1 VFLQQLPIAAI
12 GIACVLKNRNDWREV
27 SLRIVLHRE
36 IPDDPRLRREW
47 NEIALQVERPEV
59 FYTCEW
65 ALAVQSAYHASLKP
79 LLLLG
84 YEGDDLVG
92 VASLATD
99 PAQRNISFLA
109 SNTADYC
116 EFLSAPQRRADFID
130 AVFGELRKLGKREM
144 TLANLPA
151 DSKTPDALRIAAE
164 KYGLHVYMRPAY
176 LCAQIELGSGNQRQE
191 LKASL
196 VGKKKLR
203 RYLREMEREGP
214 VTFVHL
220 QSLDQIR
227 AAFPAFA
234 DAHVARF
241 HATGRVSSLAT
252 SERRCFLEELAQQ
265 FSGTPVVTL
274 SLLMIGSQPVAWN
287 YGFQFGGSW
296 FWYQPTFDSRQEEN
310 SPGHCLLSR
319 IVIEACDMDQMNVV
333 DLGLGAEGYKERF
346 GNSARQT
353 LYFTVTSSRLRH
365 LLEVSRYRTAS
376 FVKQSPKAESIIRGT
391 LSKLLAKRSD
401 TPAPKKRLD

>member
-1 VFLQQLPIAAI
+1 M
-12 GIACVLKNRNDWREV
+12 
-27 SLRIVLHRE
+27 SLRIVVHRE
-36 IPDDPRLRREW
+36 IPDDPKMRHQW
-47 NEIALQVERPEV
+47 NEVVLQVEHPEV

-65 ALAVQSAYHASLKP
+65 AFAVQFAYRASLKP

-84 YEGDDLVG
+84 YEGEDVVG

-99 PAQRNISFLA
+99 LAQQNISFLA
-109 SNTADYC
+109 ANTADYC
-116 EFLSAPQRRADFID
+116 EFLSTPQRRPDFVA
-130 AVFGELRKLGKREM
+130 AVFEELRKLGKMEI

-151 DSKTPDALRIAAE
+151 DSKTPDALHAAAK

-176 LCAQIELGSGNQRQE
+176 LCAQVELGSGNQRQE
-191 LKASL
+191 LKTSL
-196 VGKKKLR
+196 VSKKKLR
-203 RYLREMEREGP
+203 RYLREMDREGP

-220 QSLDQIR
+220 QSLSQIQ

-252 SERRCFLEELAQQ
+252 VERRCFLEELAKQ

-287 YGFQFGGSW
+287 YGFQFHGSW

-319 IVIEACDMDQMNVV
+319 IVIEACDMDGMNVV

-346 GNSARQT
+346 GNSTRQT
-353 LYFTVTSSRLRH
+353 LYVTVTDSRLRH
-365 LLEVSRYRTAS
+365 LREVARYRTAS
-376 FVKQSPKAESIIRGT
+376 ILKQSPEVESLIRGV
-391 LSKLLAKRSD
+391 LGGRLFAKRSG

>member
-1 VFLQQLPIAAI
+1 M
-12 GIACVLKNRNDWREV
+12 N
-27 SLRIVLHRE
+27 LRIVVHTE
-36 IPDDPRLRREW
+36 ISEDPKLRREW
-47 NEIALQVERPEV
+47 NEAALQVERPQV

-99 PAQRNISFLA
+99 PAERNISFLA
-109 SNTADYC
+109 ANTADYC
-116 EFLSAPQRRADFID
+116 EFLSAPQRRADFVA
-130 AVFGELRKLGKREM
+130 AVFGELRKLGKIEM

-151 DSKTPDALRIAAE
+151 DSKTPDALRVAAQ
-164 KYGLHVYMRPAY
+164 KYGVYLYMRPAY
-176 LCAQIELGSGNQRQE
+176 LCAQVELGSGNQRQE

-214 VTFVHL
+214 VTFAHL
-220 QSLDQIR
+220 QSLDQIQ

-241 HATGRVSSLAT
+241 HATGRVSSLTTA
-252 SERRCFLEELAQQ
+252 ERRFFLEELAKQ

-287 YGFQFGGSW
+287 YGFQFHGSW

-319 IVIEACDMDQMNVV
+319 IVIEACDMDGMSVV

-346 GNSARQT
+346 GNGARQT
-353 LYFTVTSSRLRH
+353 LYVTVTSSRLRH
-365 LLEVSRYRTAS
+365 LREVARYRTAS
-376 FVKQSPKAESIIRGT
+376 ILKQSPELESFIRGV
-391 LSKLLAKRSD
+391 LSKLLPKPSD
-401 TPAPKKRLD
+401 TPVSKKRLD